1 MAMSR
6 ILLAFGA
13 LASAAAA
20 QPAPDPAP
28 ATARAR
34 TPRYVE
40 PAAYD
45 FAAHEGWQP
54 MFDGRTL
61 AGWEGQMDAW
71 RVSDGAIV
79 SASDGSSSAPVYLFW
94 KGALADF
101 EFKTEIKLEGEKA
114 NSGVQ
119 FRAQMLG
126 KTEKPNSEWES
137 FGYQADFD
145 FANSQTGA
153 LIECCAG
160 PRRGPS
166 PRPYRAGMGLAL
178 HVAGS
183 AAGGTILGAIATRAE
198 LERSIKVGD
207 WNQLHIVARG
217 HTMIYYLNG
226 RLMSV
231 VTDDDPQ
238 RFMASGR
245 LAIQLEG
252 SGARKVSYRG
262 LWLKVRP

>member
-1 MAMSR
+1 MAMNR
-6 ILLAFGA
+6 MLLAFGA

-20 QPAPDPAP
+20 QPAPNTTPAP
-28 ATARAR
+28 SRP
-34 TPRYVE
+34 PRYVE
-40 PAAYD
+40 PAPFD

-71 RVSDGAIV
+71 RVRDGAIV
-79 SASDGSSSAPVYLFW
+79 SASDGSSNAPVYLFW
-94 KGALADF
+94 KGELGDF

-119 FRAQMLG
+119 FRAQLLG

-145 FANSQTGA
+145 FANTQTGA

-166 PRPYRAGMGLAL
+166 PRPYRAAMGLAL
-178 HVAGS
+178 NVSAS
-183 AAGGTILGAIATRAE
+183 AAGGTITGMIAPRAE
-198 LERSIKVGD
+198 LEPGIKVGD

-217 HTMIYYLNG
+217 HTMLYYLNG

-238 RFMASGR
+238 RFMAGGR

-252 SGARKVSYRG
+252 SGARQVSYRN
-262 LWLKVRP
+262 LWVKMLP